1 MTRRAS
7 EACRSTPPPG
17 YFVPRHEIT
26 AAVSTNVGNWSFSA
40 GTARNLQTGMFD
52 QANFNLGWQNNCFEI
67 NLLYYQYFTSYYSQ
81 GNGGTTALVQFTF
94 KTLGTIGMNAL

>member
-1 MTRRAS
+1 MADRR
-7 EACRSTPPPG
+7 RRRRPPISCHGTKSP
-17 YFVPRHEIT
+17 P
-26 AAVSTNVGNWSFSA
+26 VSARNVGAWSFTA
-40 GTARNLQTGMFD
+40 GAARNLQTGMFD
-52 QANFNLGWQNNCFEI
+52 DANFNIGWQNNCFGI